1 MDELIERLKASEDA
15 TVAAH
20 PETVRSELAA
30 YAARKRLEE
39 CRAFLERVV
48 NNERP
53 PEGHTYQSWAAE
65 LLA

>member
-15 TVAAH
+15 TISAH
-20 PETVRSELAA
+20 PETERSELAA

-39 CRAFLERVV
+39 CRAFLERVTK
-48 NNERP
+48 NELP
-53 PEGHTYQSWAAE
+53 PEGHTYQSWAAG